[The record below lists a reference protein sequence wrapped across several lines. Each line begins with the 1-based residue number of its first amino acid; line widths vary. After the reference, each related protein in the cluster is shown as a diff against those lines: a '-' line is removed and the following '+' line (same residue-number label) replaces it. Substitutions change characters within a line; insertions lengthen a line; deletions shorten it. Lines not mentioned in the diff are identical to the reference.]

1 MQHAESTWDCIVIG
15 GGASG
20 MMAAGRAAE
29 CGARVLLLEKNRRLG
44 EKLRITGG
52 GRCNVTNA
60 TFDRHLLT
68 SRYGDQGKSL
78 HSLFARFTP
87 ENMREFL
94 RRYDLETKVEAEQRV
109 FPVTDSA
116 ESVHR
121 VLSRYMKEG
130 GVTVRTATPVHS
142 LLPTQVDQDGKHLVP
157 GVQTGRGETIRG
169 RTIILATGGTSHP
182 ETGSTGD
189 AYPWL
194 RELGLE
200 AHDVDVS
207 LVPIQ
212 VPDRWI
218 TVLQGLAM
226 EDAGLIVEQYADSA
240 STPKPSLPV
249 RDHAAWANAKRAMVR
264 RGKLLFT
271 HFGLSGPLA
280 LNAARD
286 LRALAADGPIRLRI
300 DLMPARSEEEFRND
314 IQEAIGT
321 AGGTI
326 LKTLLKQWLPP
337 RLVSAVCDLCEL
349 DPQIKLAGLSKTQ
362 RQLIGATIK
371 GLPCSFGGLMGTDR
385 AVVSSGGLD
394 PAAVDFRTMQV
405 RDFTNLYVLGD
416 LLDFNRQ
423 SGGYSLQICWAS
435 GWVAGSHVGLLAG
448 PSRP

>member
-1 MQHAESTWDCIVIG
+1 
-15 GGASG
+15 

-29 CGARVLLLEKNRRLG
+29 CGAQVLLLEKNRRLG

-121 VLSRYMKEG
+121 VLSRYMKDG
-130 GVTVRTATPVHS
+130 GVTVRTATPVHE
-142 LLPTQVDQDGKHLVP
+142 LLPGQVDQGGKRLVP
-157 GVQTGRGETIRG
+157 GVETGRGEIIRG

-194 RELGLE
+194 RELGLH

-207 LVPIQ
+207 LVPIR

-226 EDAGLIVEQYADSA
+226 VDAGLIVEQYANSA
-240 STPKPSLPV
+240 LTPNSGLPV
-249 RDHAAWANAKRAMVR
+249 RDHAAWANAKRVLVR

-286 LRALAADGPIRLRI
+286 LRALAADGPVRLRV
-300 DLMPARSEEEFRND
+300 DLMPARSEDQLRKD
-314 IQEAIGT
+314 IQEAIGA
-321 AGGTI
+321 AGGTL

-337 RLVSAVCDLCEL
+337 RLVSAVCEL
-349 DPQIKLAGLSKTQ
+349 DPQIRLAGLSRTQ
-362 RQLIGATIK
+362 RQRLGETIK

-394 PAAVDFRTMQV
+394 PASVDFRTMQV
-405 RDFTNLYVLGD
+405 RDFSNLYVLGD
-416 LLDFNRQ
+416 LIDFNRQ

-448 PSRP
+448 TSGP